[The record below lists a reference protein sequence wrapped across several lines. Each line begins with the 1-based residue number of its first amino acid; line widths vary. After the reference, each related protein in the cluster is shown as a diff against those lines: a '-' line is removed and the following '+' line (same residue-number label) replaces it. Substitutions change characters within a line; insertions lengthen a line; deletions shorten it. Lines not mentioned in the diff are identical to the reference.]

1 MMQQFIKQFEGL
13 CLEAAKCPAG
23 VWTIGYGH
31 TGNVLPG
38 QKITAEEAD
47 RLLEADLRPIVAA
60 LPQGLTPNQRIAL
73 ASLAFNIGLGAF
85 GRSTL
90 LRLVKSDPWNRRIEQ
105 EFMRWV
111 YAGGKRLKGLENRR
125 REEARIYFTR

>member
-1 MMQQFIKQFEGL
+1 MQQFIKQFEGL

>member
-1 MMQQFIKQFEGL
+1 MIQQFIKQFEGL

-90 LRLVKSDPWNRRIEQ
+90 LRLVKSNPWNRRIEQ

>member
-1 MMQQFIKQFEGL
+1 M
-13 CLEAAKCPAG
+13 EAAKCPAG

-31 TGNVLPG
+31 TGDVLPG
-38 QKITAEEAD
+38 QKISEAEAEQ
-47 RLLEADLRPIVAA
+47 LLERDLRPIVAA
-60 LPQGLTPNQRIAL
+60 LPPGLTDNQRAAL

-90 LRLVKSDPWNRRIEQ
+90 LRLVKQNPWDRRIEG
-105 EFMRWV
+105 EFLRWV
-111 YAGGKRLKGLENRR
+111 YAGGKRLRGLENRR